1 MNNDIVKEIMR
12 RWEILISNAKPRQMD
27 SGMSGS
33 MVLFRTALAL
43 IGYPFEKPL
52 KWMDDDYCK
61 PIMTREEFDS
71 NVYDALLDAL
81 YELAYDKVN
90 LVNQKTQAEFD
101 SIRNDPAEYTATR
114 EANKLSEETEYNRQ
128 FDEWMKDFQIEP
140 KRTRDDLEEAIKNR
154 ATRVQRLQELKA
166 PPIIQENEQRM
177 LGELMTELR
186 EGNWAITDVEVNYG
200 KAWFAR
206 AEAFKY
212 KETV

>member
-1 MNNDIVKEIMR
+1 MNDNIVKEIMR

-43 IGYPFEKPL
+43 IGYPFEKSL
-52 KWMDDDYCK
+52 KWMDDDYRK

-71 NVYDALLDAL
+71 NVYDELLDAL

-101 SIRNDPAEYTATR
+101 AIRNNPVEYTANR
-114 EANKLSEETEYNRQ
+114 EANKSLEEIEYNCQ

-140 KRTRDDLEEAIKNR
+140 KRTRDDLEEEIKNR
-154 ATRVQRLQELKA
+154 ATRVTQLQELKA

-186 EGNWAITDVEVNYG
+186 EGNWAIIDAEIKYG

-206 AEAFKY
+206 AEAFEY
-212 KETV
+212 EETV

>member
-1 MNNDIVKEIMR
+1 MNDNIVKEIMR

-43 IGYPFEKPL
+43 IGYPFEKSL
-52 KWMDDDYCK
+52 KWMDDDYRK

-71 NVYDALLDAL
+71 NVYDELLDAL

-101 SIRNDPAEYTATR
+101 AIRNNPVEYTANR
-114 EANKLSEETEYNRQ
+114 EANKSLEEIEYNCQ

-140 KRTRDDLEEAIKNR
+140 KRTRDDLEE
-154 ATRVQRLQELKA
+154 
-166 PPIIQENEQRM
+166 NEQRM

-186 EGNWAITDVEVNYG
+186 EGNWAIIDAEIKYG

-206 AEAFKY
+206 AEAFEY
-212 KETV
+212 EETV